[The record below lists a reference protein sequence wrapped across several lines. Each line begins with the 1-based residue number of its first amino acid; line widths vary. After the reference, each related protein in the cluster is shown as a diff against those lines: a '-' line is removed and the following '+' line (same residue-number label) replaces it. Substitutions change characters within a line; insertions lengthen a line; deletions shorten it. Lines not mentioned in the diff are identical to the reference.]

1 MTAKLMTR
9 ICALFL
15 LAAGYGWAGGH
26 FIPAD
31 APLWAYLFQFVMLF
45 LLVLFALYYLKAMAG
60 LSGGLSSRRPW
71 SMTAL
76 TVYSVLTLLINAA
89 NIIRGAGGGGP
100 YGSHNTFADLVP
112 IGLIMGGDILWLLT
126 LLPKMAKVPG

>member
-1 MTAKLMTR
+1 MPAKVIAR

-15 LAAGYGWAGGH
+15 LASGYGWAGGH

-31 APLWAYLFQFVMLF
+31 APPWAYLFQFVLLF
-45 LLVLFALYYLKAMAG
+45 LLVLFALYYLKAVAG
-60 LSGGLSSRRPW
+60 SSVLGGRRPW

-76 TVYSVLTLLINAA
+76 TVYALLTLLINAA

-112 IGLIMGGDILWLLT
+112 IGLIIGGDLLWLVT
-126 LLPKMAKVPG
+126 LVPKMAKLRS